1 MMAWLSLIAFAAG
14 ATETPCEVV
23 TPGPAAQARL
33 AEVLTEA
40 DEIEAMTVA
49 PATEGQPLSVTFSV
63 ARAGGL
69 MRVIATVARDGT
81 IASLQIGP
89 AGPAHA
95 GQARLTWLA
104 VELADAPAIARL
116 VDAGRDGVLLSTSDG
131 RRYLVSPG
139 SGPRTRPRTGN
150 EAVEARWGAAWTGD
164 DDAASAVSQR
174 APAKRPARRAGA

>member
-14 ATETPCEVV
+14 AADTPCEVV

-33 AEVLTEA
+33 AEVLSEA

-49 PATEGQPLSVTFSV
+49 PAAEGQPLSVTFSV

-69 MRVIATVARDGT
+69 MRVTATVARDGT
-81 IASLQIGP
+81 ISSLQIGP

-95 GQARLTWLA
+95 GEARLTWLA
-104 VELADAPAIARL
+104 VELADAPANARH
-116 VDAGRDGVLLSTSDG
+116 VDAGRDGVLLSTSHG
-131 RRYLVSPG
+131 RRYLLSPR
-139 SGPRTRPRTGN
+139 SGTRTGN

-164 DDAASAVSQR
+164 DDSASAVSQR